1 MHWHSV
7 SLIFREKKL
16 WILQSN
22 PYAEEENRAAL
33 IVPTSL
39 GIDEK
44 DKASFQMNFKI
55 SRQLSELGCRKK
67 KKKKK

>member
-1 MHWHSV
+1 MHWDSV

-22 PYAEEENRAAL
+22 PYAEEENREAL

-44 DKASFQMNFKI
+44 DKATFQINF
-55 SRQLSELGCRKK
+55 
-67 KKKKK
+67 